1 MQRQYIQR
9 DVEIWLKHH
18 PGVTF
23 NRDDIALDIGARRPA
38 SISTTLRILAAR
50 GHRIEKV
57 SHNTWIY
64 LGHRPIADGSDPAPG
79 PTPDPTPQTKPSMSL
94 FEQIAVSKSGVILAR
109 DEDGNL
115 YKVEPFEL

>member
-9 DVEIWLKHH
+9 DVEIWLKNH

-23 NRDDIALDIGARRPA
+23 NRDDIALDIGAKRPA
-38 SISTTLRILAAR
+38 SISMTLRTLAAR

-57 SHNTWIY
+57 NHNTWIY
-64 LGHRPIADGSDPAPG
+64 LGHRPIANGSDPA
-79 PTPDPTPQTKPSMSL
+79 PDPTPQTKPSMAL
-94 FEQIAVSKSGVILAR
+94 FEQIAISKTGVILAR